1 MFRLQTPNTDF
12 DGNEKLIV
20 VQSMMA
26 WSTYVQ
32 PLTPSFGCCPK
43 VLQRFSLKPASR
55 NTWSPA
61 SPPRS
66 SNYYKSEQDLQL
78 TCSHIMG
85 YNGRDWSP
93 DFWHQEVPRV
103 RHSKSRFLDVVVFP
117 TCCCGW
123 MCGNCWRW
131 PCSVQSFAPG
141 GGPGGYS
148 RSAPVGSSTGIP
160 CSWGSAPGRL
170 VETGG
175 KAKSGRSAETEG
187 EKVNKTK
194 MKRWHRMKSQKIKER
209 KNKKNKQD
217 LSGGREENKE
227 RSKPKQFRVTGMKR
241 VTGGWCFACCHS
253 NSDVQGKTFKTC
265 YIRDWNVV
273 NKYLKT
279 KQNPMRKKTY
289 VCS

>member
-209 KNKKNKQD
+209 KNNKKKPRFEWRKRRKQ
-217 LSGGREENKE
+217 RK
-227 RSKPKQFRVTGMKR
+227 
-241 VTGGWCFACCHS
+241 
-253 NSDVQGKTFKTC
+253 
-265 YIRDWNVV
+265 I
-273 NKYLKT
+273 KT
-279 KQNPMRKKTY
+279 KTIQGDWYEKSDWRMMFCMLSQQQWCTRENIQNMLHQGLKCGK
-289 VCS
+289 

>member
-85 YNGRDWSP
+85 YNGRGLKP
-93 DFWHQEVPRV
+93 
-103 RHSKSRFLDVVVFP
+103 RFLTP
-117 TCCCGW
+117 RG
-123 MCGNCWRW
+123 
-131 PCSVQSFAPG
+131 AE
-141 GGPGGYS
+141 
-148 RSAPVGSSTGIP
+148 GSSFKITFSRCRSLPHLLLWLDVWQLLALALQRPVICSRRRARRVQPLCP
-160 CSWGSAPGRL
+160 CW
-170 VETGG
+170 
-175 KAKSGRSAETEG
+175 
-187 EKVNKTK
+187 
-194 MKRWHRMKSQKIKER
+194 
-209 KNKKNKQD
+209 
-217 LSGGREENKE
+217 
-227 RSKPKQFRVTGMKR
+227 
-241 VTGGWCFACCHS
+241 
-253 NSDVQGKTFKTC
+253 
-265 YIRDWNVV
+265 
-273 NKYLKT
+273 
-279 KQNPMRKKTY
+279 
-289 VCS
+289 